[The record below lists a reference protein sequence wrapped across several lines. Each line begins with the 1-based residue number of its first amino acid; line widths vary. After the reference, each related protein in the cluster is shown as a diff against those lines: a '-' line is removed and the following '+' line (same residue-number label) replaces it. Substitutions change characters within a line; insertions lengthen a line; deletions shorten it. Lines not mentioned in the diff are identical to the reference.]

1 MPADHLL
8 GGHVVQRAELIAG
21 SRDAGIRR
29 AGEAEVEDLDGA
41 GNVEDHVGRLDIAMD
56 DALRVGEVQARAH
69 VFEDRQ
75 PVGERQRRP
84 PANQLLQRLA
94 RHVLHGDERPAV
106 VLADIEDRHDV
117 GMAKAPGGARLARE
131 PLARRLVVD
140 SLLEQLDGDRA
151 IDRGIAGE
159 VEGAHAAVGN
169 QPDDAIPSDRDGGRR
184 GGMGIGH
191 RVTAQVSGEGSS
203 I

>member
-1 MPADHLL
+1 MVPETSRMTLAGLISRWTMPSAWAKCRPEHTSS
-8 GGHVVQRAELIAG
+8 RIA
-21 SRDAGIRR
+21 SRSASDSGARR
-29 AGEAEVEDLDGA
+29 RINCSSVSPGTYSMAM
-41 GNVEDHVGRLDIAMD
+41 NGRL
-56 DALRVGEVQARAH
+56 
-69 VFEDRQ
+69 
-75 PVGERQRRP
+75 
-84 PANQLLQRLA
+84 
-94 RHVLHGDERPAV
+94 V

-131 PLARRLVVD
+131 PLARRLVVE

-191 RVTAQVSGEGSS
+191 RVTAQVSGEDSS
-203 I
+203 T

>member
-1 MPADHLL
+1 
-8 GGHVVQRAELIAG
+8 
-21 SRDAGIRR
+21 
-29 AGEAEVEDLDGA
+29 
-41 GNVEDHVGRLDIAMD
+41 MD
-56 DALRVGEVQARAH
+56 DALRVGEVQARAQ

-75 PVGERQRRP
+75 PVGERERRP

-94 RHVLHGDERPAV
+94 GHVLHGDERPLV

-117 GMAKAPGGARLARE
+117 GMAKPPGGARLARE
-131 PLARRLVVD
+131 PLARRLVVE

-159 VEGAHAAVGN
+159 VERAHAAVGN

-184 GGMGIGH
+184 GGMGIGLH
-191 RVTAQVSGEGSS
+191 HGNA
-203 I
+203 